1 MRSFALSLVS
11 VLMILPSL
19 PSRSVQAQDMPLSQI
34 LIDGEG
40 WKLVADGFQ
49 FTEGPAVDKDGNVF
63 FTDIPRDKIF
73 KLTPDDQITTFVAD
87 SKKTNG
93 LMFGPDGLLYGCQNG
108 EKRIVAFDA
117 AGNATAIATDV
128 TSNDLVVTRKGTIYF
143 TDPENKKV
151 WRIDEKRQRHVADEG
166 IERPN
171 GIILWPD
178 QRTIVVSDTAT
189 PYLWTFRIEN
199 DGSLAFKQ
207 PYSTLQTVPGR
218 RQSDADGMTV
228 DTLGRVYVTS
238 GLGLQVL
245 DPTGRL
251 SGVILKPQPKWL
263 ANVVFGGP
271 NLDTLYV
278 TCSDR
283 IYKRKVKAQG
293 VR

>member
-1 MRSFALSLVS
+1 M
-11 VLMILPSL
+11 
-19 PSRSVQAQDMPLSQI
+19 
-34 LIDGEG
+34 
-40 WKLVADGFQ
+40 KLQ
-49 FTEGPAVDKDGNVF
+49 
-63 FTDIPRDKIF
+63 
-73 KLTPDDQITTFVAD
+73 
-87 SKKTNG
+87 
-93 LMFGPDGLLYGCQNG
+93 
-108 EKRIVAFDA
+108 
-117 AGNATAIATDV
+117 
-128 TSNDLVVTRKGTIYF
+128 
-143 TDPENKKV
+143 

-228 DTLGRVYVTS
+228 DTSGRVYVTS
-238 GLGLQVL
+238 GLGLQVF

-283 IYKRKVKAQG
+283 IYKRKVKVQG

>member
-1 MRSFALSLVS
+1 MRVVVLATLLV
-11 VLMILPSL
+11 LCML
-19 PSRSVQAQDMPLSQI
+19 RSNSAQDMPLSQI

-40 WKLVADGFQ
+40 WKLVAEGFQ
-49 FTEGPAVDKDGNVF
+49 FTEGPAVDKEGNVY
-63 FTDIPRDKIF
+63 FTDIPRDKIH
-73 KLTPDDQITTFVAD
+73 KLTPDDQVTTFVAN
-87 SKKTNG
+87 SNKTNG
-93 LMFGPDGLLYGCQNG
+93 LMFGPDGTLYGCQNG
-108 EKRIVAFDA
+108 ARRIVAFDA
-117 AGNATAIATDV
+117 SGTATPVVENV
-128 TSNDLVVTRKGTIYF
+128 TSNDLVVTRKGAIYF

-151 WRIDEKRQRHVADEG
+151 WRIDEQRRLHVADEG

-178 QRTIVVSDTAT
+178 QRTLVVADTAG
-189 PYLWTFRIEN
+189 PNLWTFRIEN

-207 PYSTLQTVPGR
+207 PYSTLQTLPGR

-238 GLGLQVL
+238 GLGLQVF

-263 ANVVFGGP
+263 SNVVLGGP

-278 TCSDR
+278 TSTDR

>member
-1 MRSFALSLVS
+1 MRVIVLATLLV
-11 VLMILPSL
+11 LCML
-19 PSRSVQAQDMPLSQI
+19 RSNSAQDMPLSQI

-40 WKLVADGFQ
+40 WKLVAEGFQ
-49 FTEGPAVDKDGNVF
+49 FTEGPAVDKEGNVY
-63 FTDIPRDKIF
+63 FTDIPRDKIH
-73 KLTPDDQITTFVAD
+73 KLTPDDHVTTFVAN
-87 SKKTNG
+87 SNKTNG
-93 LMFGPDGLLYGCQNG
+93 LMFGPDGTLYGCQNG
-108 EKRIVAFDA
+108 ARRIVAFDA
-117 AGNATAIATDV
+117 SGTATPVVENV
-128 TSNDLVVTRKGTIYF
+128 TSNDLVVTRKGAIYF

-151 WRIDEKRQRHVADEG
+151 WRIDEQRRLHVADEG

-178 QRTIVVSDTAT
+178 QRTLVVADTAG
-189 PYLWTFRIEN
+189 PNLWTFRIEN

-207 PYSTLQTVPGR
+207 PYSTLQTLPGR

-228 DTLGRVYVTS
+228 DTQGRVYVTS
-238 GLGLQVL
+238 GLGLQVF

-263 ANVVFGGP
+263 SNVVLGGP

-278 TCSDR
+278 TSTDR